1 MGRLGFEIS
10 IGSGCVGGTGAA
22 GSRYPD
28 CSITRDGCEMKFRT
42 QYLRVKEG
50 SPQELKDWRKSC
62 CSCGQENRSWN
73 SGEEKKLSLISNKQF
88 LNNNKKHP
96 CSSLKKKT
104 PQVTKRMQHSTVLQ
118 TFQNEKCNS
127 YFRFAKESLWQRVTV
142 GHGTGGQPVSSPIPF
157 PPITGWM
164 ALGKPQRYC
173 FLTFLSSCTKQ
184 GAGQYCVY
192 CN

>member
-96 CSSLKKKT
+96 CSSLKKKPHKSRNACNIQLYYKHSKMKNAT
-104 PQVTKRMQHSTVLQ
+104 VTSGLQRNHCGSVWQWDTELGVSQFQVQ
-118 TFQNEKCNS
+118 
-127 YFRFAKESLWQRVTV
+127 SLSR
-142 GHGTGGQPVSSPIPF
+142 P
-157 PPITGWM
+157 
-164 ALGKPQRYC
+164 
-173 FLTFLSSCTKQ
+173 
-184 GAGQYCVY
+184 
-192 CN
+192 